1 MVSVSHSCQF
11 SSNTII
17 TILLSSISFP
27 VNFLSVK
34 TEIPST
40 SLTMFKPNSHWT
52 EVVDLTDSEEEEVIK
67 ADEMVLPV
75 TSAVQDST
83 SELPCC
89 SKSIK
94 REIPATILTKFKPN
108 FQSNEVVVLSDS
120 EEDARKDVQQVT
132 TPMADPTS
140 QQMVR
145 RLFSVG
151 SSITILTSLS
161 SSLILLTPTSADHRR
176 DLVFTDTI
184 VFKLQF
190 FTVELGSDSNVG
202 GGVPS
207 YWLPTFYWPSAKH
220 IGDLTFTQF
229 QQLQFLY
236 SEIGWRLKVVGTS
249 KDHCWWEID
258 Q

>member
-1 MVSVSHSCQF
+1 
-11 SSNTII
+11 
-17 TILLSSISFP
+17 
-27 VNFLSVK
+27 
-34 TEIPST
+34 
-40 SLTMFKPNSHWT
+40 MFKPNSHWT

-75 TSAVQDST
+75 TSEVQDPP

-120 EEDARKDVQQVT
+120 EEDARKDVEQVT
-132 TPMADPTS
+132 SPMADPTS

-161 SSLILLTPTSADHRR
+161 SSLILLTPSSADHRR

-184 VFKLQF
+184 VFQLQF

-202 GGVPS
+202 AGGVPS
-207 YWLPTFYWPSAKH
+207 Y
-220 IGDLTFTQF
+220 
-229 QQLQFLY
+229 
-236 SEIGWRLKVVGTS
+236 
-249 KDHCWWEID
+249 
-258 Q
+258 